1 MEDTDNNTLGIDMT
15 SLILGVASDLQ
26 DLRSG
31 KISVDEGRVRADLSK
46 QLFNGIRLMLAG
58 QRYVSIKAKV
68 IEEIEVQP

>member
-15 SLILGVASDLQ
+15 ALILGVASDLQ

-58 QRYVSIKAKV
+58 QRYVSGKAKV
-68 IEEIEVQP
+68 IQEIEAP